1 MRLSKKVMIATFI
14 LWSGVSSATGYAARL
29 TLRSSVLHNGENISV
44 DLMANDF
51 GCKGKNIQPELSWQ
65 SSPEG
70 TRSYAITLYDKD
82 ADTGSGFWH
91 WMLIDIP
98 AVRNHLSRNEIPDGA
113 TIKAN
118 DTGKRNYLG
127 PCPPVGKVHSYIY
140 TLHALDVEKLDVP
153 DNSTAPL
160 TGYFINQH
168 TLATSTLTLKVV
180 RNQ

>member
-1 MRLSKKVMIATFI
+1 MRLGKKVIITIMV
-14 LWSGVSSATGYAARL
+14 LWPGISSATGHATKL
-29 TLRSSVLHNGENISV
+29 TLKSSVLHNGENISV

-91 WMLIDIP
+91 WMIIDIP
-98 AVRNHLSRNEIPDGA
+98 TARNHLSQNEIPDGA

-118 DTGKRNYLG
+118 DTGNRSYLG
-127 PCPPVGKVHSYIY
+127 PCSPVDKVHSYIY